1 MRRRRAGHGDGHR
14 APELTSRTHDD
25 GGHDSPPAGLAG
37 RLAFAW
43 AFVGIPLAYGV
54 FETAKKAAALFT
66 G

>member
-1 MRRRRAGHGDGHR
+1 MSTGTSARVSGQQPEEGHM
-14 APELTSRTHDD
+14 T
-25 GGHDSPPAGLAG
+25 GLAG

-54 FETAKKAAALFT
+54 FETAKKASALFT

>member
-1 MRRRRAGHGDGHR
+1 MSSQ
-14 APELTSRTHDD
+14 TSRKLDAHGAAGAA
-25 GGHDSPPAGLAG
+25 GGEKPMAGLAG